1 MQRHY
6 VNESTAGR
14 GRLAVA
20 RDWAMTRRGRL
31 ATVAA
36 GQLGAGGL
44 GLAVAIRRRHAYDF
58 LLFPFRGSPEHVV
71 RDSVLMGTALSAPAT
86 MLVTQAVATFHVARG
101 LLARGNLTRGDTG
114 PADRVL
120 GVLGAAMVAGYLG
133 EALVRRRL
141 RPSGFDPLETPL
153 AATGIVLAA
162 TMAGLGLAPAHGR

>member
-1 MQRHY
+1 
-6 VNESTAGR
+6 
-14 GRLAVA
+14 
-20 RDWAMTRRGRL
+20 
-31 ATVAA
+31 
-36 GQLGAGGL
+36 
-44 GLAVAIRRRHAYDF
+44 
-58 LLFPFRGSPEHVV
+58 LFPFRGSPEHVV

-86 MLVTQAVATFHVARG
+86 MLVTQAVATV

-153 AATGIVLAA
+153 VATGIVLAA
-162 TMAGLGLAPAHGR
+162 AMAGLGLAPAHGR

>member
-58 LLFPFRGSPEHVV
+58 LLFPFRGSPEHVG

-86 MLVTQAVATFHVARG
+86 MLVTQAVATV

-153 AATGIVLAA
+153 VATGIVLAA
-162 TMAGLGLAPAHGR
+162 AMAGLGLAPAHGR

>member
-86 MLVTQAVATFHVARG
+86 MLVTQAVATV

-153 AATGIVLAA
+153 VATGIVLAA
-162 TMAGLGLAPAHGR
+162 AMAGLGLAPAHGR